1 MSVDSALAAVLDA
14 DSPDRRRHIRLLID
28 SAEDGLDD
36 RIMALLDGEH
46 HRAASVLCRILAERD
61 PERDPSYVLRRFGGD
76 QPVRWFR
83 KWVRDQA
90 YNHPLGV
97 AYGIPRLRRARP
109 VDHYARGAGHW
120 WAVRRVSAAIALG
133 DTADPAAVPHV
144 VRLLGDRHRDVR
156 AQAAVAIR
164 RLARDGALP
173 VGALDQVA
181 DGLVGL
187 LSDPVPAVVEHAAA
201 ALATP
206 ALRER
211 LVEARNSAG
220 LPPAAVSAVDA
231 ALAGGGPPLRPSW
244 EGDPG
249 EVHG

>member
-14 DSPDRRRHIRLLID
+14 DSPDRQRHIRLLID
-28 SAEDGLDD
+28 STEDGLDD
-36 RIMALLDGEH
+36 RIMALLDAEDVK
-46 HRAASVLCRILAERD
+46 AAPVLCRILAERD
-61 PERDPSYVLRRFGGD
+61 PERDPSCVLRRFGGEE
-76 QPVRWFR
+76 PVRWFL
-83 KWVRDQA
+83 KWAHDQA
-90 YNHPLGV
+90 YRNPLGV
-97 AYGIPRLRRARP
+97 AYGIPRLRKADP
-109 VDHYARGAGHW
+109 VEHYARSAGHW
-120 WAVRRVSAAIALG
+120 WVGRRVVAVMALG

-164 RLARDGALP
+164 RLVRDGALP
-173 VGALDQVA
+173 VEALDRVA
-181 DGLVGL
+181 DPLMRL

-211 LVEARNSAG
+211 LVAARNSAG
-220 LPPAAVSAVDA
+220 LPPPAVSAVDA
-231 ALAGGGPPLRPSW
+231 ALAGGGPPLHPTW

-249 EVHG
+249 EVLR